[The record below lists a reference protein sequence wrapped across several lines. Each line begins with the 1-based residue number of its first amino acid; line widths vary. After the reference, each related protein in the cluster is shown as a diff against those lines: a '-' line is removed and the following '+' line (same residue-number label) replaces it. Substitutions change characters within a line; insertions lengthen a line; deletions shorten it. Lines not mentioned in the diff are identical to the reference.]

1 MTKVRVTS
9 MFHDKTDYSRV
20 FEIGK
25 VYDFDDEAR
34 VRTIV
39 ERGLGVIVETE
50 KQEEKEPTV
59 DMPVVKHSEEK
70 AQNVETTVETVDETP
85 KAKPV
90 TRRKTTK
97 RSK

>member
-1 MTKVRVTS
+1 

-20 FEIGK
+20 FQVGM
-25 VYDFDDEAR
+25 VYDFSDDAR

-39 ERGLGVIVETE
+39 ERGLGVIVEADE
-50 KQEEKEPTV
+50 QEEKEPV
-59 DMPVVKHSEEK
+59 VNMPVVEQPEEK
-70 AQNVETTVETVDETP
+70 AQEVEATVETIAQTP
-85 KAKPV
+85 KAKTV